1 MAAQTGRS
9 VFSRFGL
16 FLVDNAAGTLTSIG
30 VSTVNGVGLNYGEK
44 ELTATLDAIKGALL
58 ETPTCKI
65 DITGPFDTV
74 THAVLS
80 GIVGLSVPLA
90 LDVRLGIRHTWESG
104 EPTFGITGT
113 TTNGFLCSAYSV
125 DWANATYS
133 ASFVV
138 CSGSAAPEW
147 ATVAHT

>member
-1 MAAQTGRS
+1 MAANTGRT

-30 VSTVNGVGLNYGEK
+30 VDTVNGVGLNYGEK
-44 ELTATLDAIKGALL
+44 ELFATLDAMKGVLL

-80 GIVGLSVPLA
+80 GINGLLVPLS
-90 LDVRLGIRHTWESG
+90 LDVRLGIRHTWEPG
-104 EPTFGITGT
+104 EPTFGASDA
-113 TTNGFLCSAYSV
+113 FLCSSYLV
-125 DWANATYS
+125 DWANAKYS
-133 ASFVV
+133 SSFVIA
-138 CSGSAAPEW
+138 SGGAAPTW